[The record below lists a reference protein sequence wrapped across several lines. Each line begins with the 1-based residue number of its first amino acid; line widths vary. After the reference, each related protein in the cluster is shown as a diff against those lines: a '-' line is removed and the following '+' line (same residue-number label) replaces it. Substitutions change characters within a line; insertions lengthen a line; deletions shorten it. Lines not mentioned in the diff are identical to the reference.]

1 MARHSFRLLLAP
13 ALAALWLILSQSPG
27 AALRLPD
34 YDAAVLA
41 EWQARYPRGILSNYR
56 EVILPRLDPADRKR
70 LEGTRF
76 EFPYRLQGREPFGFA
91 ADTAGRTIYMSIQS
105 LKFLDDLSLAA
116 AWLDRSGYTLQ
127 SLTNYLAMIRHWS
140 RPEAPP
146 GVLPALCIP
155 EDALQN
161 REVDTLSQ
169 KTFSTAIFFVML
181 HEIGHIVLGHGG
193 YEGISREAARKAEA
207 DADAFALKIMAR
219 VGDPPLGVVN
229 LFLIMA
235 YLTESPDHYTS
246 APVSPQQLAARTH
259 PLSPHRLNDFADT
272 LARTAA
278 DYSRLGLTRAQV
290 VATAGEVRIVAANLS
305 GIRGLTPLIGRAT
318 TPQDLGPMRPGDKLG
333 KPCRTA
339 PDQST
344 AAAGAFAGRFAGTI
358 IINNVEFDMQAE
370 MTRSGNRVTGR
381 SSAGAGVSILEGVVE
396 GDSLHYRWVLGP
408 DKGRGILTHAE
419 GRYSGTWGSQDS
431 TDDGGTVTLRPE

>member
-1 MARHSFRLLLAP
+1 MAQPCLRVLLVP
-13 ALAALWLILSQSPG
+13 VLAALCLVFSLSPG
-27 AALRLPD
+27 TALRLPD

-70 LEGTRF
+70 LGGTRF
-76 EFPYRLQGREPFGFA
+76 EFPTRLKGREPFGFA

-116 AWLDRSGYTLQ
+116 AWLDRNGYTLQ

-146 GVLPALCIP
+146 AVLPALCIP
-155 EDALQN
+155 ENALQN
-161 REVDTLSQ
+161 AEVDTLSQ

-193 YEGISREAARKAEA
+193 YEGISRAAARKAEA

-229 LFLIMA
+229 LFLVMA

-259 PLSPHRLNDFADT
+259 PLSPDRLSDFADT
-272 LARTAA
+272 LAQTAE
-278 DYSRLGLTRAQV
+278 DYSKLGLTRAQV
-290 VATAGEVRIVAANLS
+290 MATAGEVRIVAANLL

-318 TPQDLGPMRPGDKLG
+318 TPKDLGPMRPGDKLAA
-333 KPCRTA
+333 PCRTTPALSAA
-339 PDQST
+339 PN
-344 AAAGAFAGRFAGTI
+344 GAFAGRFAGTI

-381 SSAGAGVSILEGVVE
+381 SSAGAGVSTLEGVVE

-408 DKGRGILTHAE
+408 DKGRGVLTYAG
-419 GRYSGTWGSQDS
+419 GRYSGTWGSNDS
-431 TDDGGTVTLRPE
+431 ADDGGTVSLRPE